1 MPVDPRPADRRR
13 VEPGTGAKMSNG
25 ETGSGRNPG
34 KIPGKELQFLLDL
47 AFDKSMESRRAL
59 TTTIGDLF
67 DQQDEVLSERERAL
81 MTDILRKLIHDCEK
95 AVRRDLSERL
105 SDAPNPPHELIV
117 SLANDEIE
125 VAEPILKQS
134 KMLHDAELIGV
145 IRHRTQQH
153 QLAIAM
159 RRSLSEY
166 VSDVLVETGNTDV
179 IKVLLENSDAKI
191 SEATMEYLAEE
202 SRRVDTYQEPL
213 LQRDDLKS
221 ELAERMCLW
230 VSAALRSHIMETFE
244 VDPSQIDDHL
254 ERAPGSIARGPQSRQ
269 DGSRQDGPEKETP
282 AEALARRLT
291 EQRKV
296 TPDFLVQVLR
306 QGEVPLFEALF
317 GQLSGLEAPRLRDV
331 LYDSGGEG
339 LAIACRA
346 IDMPKPAFATIFLL
360 SRRGHTGKQ
369 VVDPRE
375 LSRALRLFDKIT
387 LAAAE
392 AVMKSW
398 SRGWKYQDAV
408 EKVAEAHRALRA
420 AEPKTD

>member
-1 MPVDPRPADRRR
+1 M
-13 VEPGTGAKMSNG
+13 E
-25 ETGSGRNPG
+25 ETGSGRNPA

-47 AFDKSMESRRAL
+47 AFDKSVESRRAL
-59 TTTIGDLF
+59 TATIGDLF
-67 DQQDEVLSERERAL
+67 DKQDEVLSERERAL

-105 SDAPNPPHELIV
+105 SDVPNPPHELIV

-134 KMLHDAELIGV
+134 KMLRDAELIGV

-213 LQRDDLKS
+213 LRRGDLKS

-254 ERAPGSIARGPQSRQ
+254 ERASGDIARGPQLRHDESGQ
-269 DGSRQDGPEKETP
+269 AEPEQETP

-317 GQLSGLEAPRLRDV
+317 GQLSGLKAPRLHDV
-331 LYDSGGEG
+331 LYNSGGEG

-346 IDMPKPAFATIFLL
+346 IEMPKPAFATIFLL

-375 LSRALRLFDKIT
+375 LSRALLLFDKIT
-387 LAAAE
+387 LAAAA

-408 EKVAEAHRALRA
+408 ENVAEAHRALRA
-420 AEPKTD
+420 AERKTD

>member
-1 MPVDPRPADRRR
+1 
-13 VEPGTGAKMSNG
+13 MSNG
-25 ETGSGRNPG
+25 GTDSERNPA
-34 KIPGKELQFLLDL
+34 KIPGKDLQFLLGL
-47 AFDKSMESRRAL
+47 AFDRSVESRRAL
-59 TTTIGDLF
+59 TATIGDLF
-67 DQQDEVLSERERAL
+67 DKQDEVLSERERAL

-105 SDAPNPPHELIV
+105 SGVPNPPHELIV

-134 KMLHDAELIGV
+134 KILRDAELIGV

-179 IKVLLENSDAKI
+179 IKVLLENSDANI

-213 LQRDDLKS
+213 LRRGDLKS
-221 ELAERMCLW
+221 ELAERMWLW

-244 VDPSQIDDHL
+244 IDPSQIDDHL
-254 ERAPGSIARGPQSRQ
+254 ERGSGGISRDPQL
-269 DGSRQDGPEKETP
+269 RQDGPRQDESGRAELEQETP

-291 EQRKV
+291 EQHKV
-296 TPDFLVQVLR
+296 TPEFLVQVLR

-317 GQLSGLEAPRLRDV
+317 GQLSGLKAPRLHDV

-339 LAIACRA
+339 LAITCRA
-346 IDMPKPAFATIFLL
+346 IEMPKPAFATIFLL

-375 LSRALRLFDKIT
+375 LSRALLLFDKIT

-408 EKVAEAHRALRA
+408 EQVAEAHRALRA
-420 AEPKTD
+420 AERKTD

>member
-1 MPVDPRPADRRR
+1 
-13 VEPGTGAKMSNG
+13 MSNG
-25 ETGSGRNPG
+25 GTRSEPNPAKGPG
-34 KIPGKELQFLLDL
+34 KDLQFLLDL
-47 AFDKSMESRRAL
+47 ALDKSLEGRRAL
-59 TTTIGDLF
+59 TATIGDFF

-105 SDAPNPPHELIV
+105 SNAPNPPQELIV
-117 SLANDEIE
+117 ALANDEIE

-134 KMLHDAELIGV
+134 RLLRDAELVGV
-145 IRHRTQQH
+145 IRRRTQQH

-166 VSDVLVETGNTDV
+166 VSDALVETGNIDV
-179 IKVLLENSDAKI
+179 IKVLLENSDARI

-213 LQRDDLKS
+213 LRRGDLKP
-221 ELAERMCLW
+221 ELAERMYLW
-230 VSAALRSHIMETFE
+230 VSAALRSHIVETFD

-254 ERAPGSIARGPQSRQ
+254 ERASGGVAPGPEPRQ
-269 DGSRQDGPEKETP
+269 DEPRQAGSEKEKP

-306 QGEVPLFEALF
+306 QGQVPLFEALF
-317 GQLSGLEAPRLRDV
+317 GELSGLKAPRLQDV

-346 IDMPKPAFATIFLL
+346 MEMPKPTFATIFLL

-369 VVDPRE
+369 IVDPRE
-375 LSRALRLFDKIT
+375 LSRALLLFDKIT
-387 LAAAE
+387 MTAAA

-398 SRGWKYQDAV
+398 SRDWKYQDAV
-408 EKVAEAHRALRA
+408 EKVAAARRAPPADVR
-420 AEPKTD
+420 ETD

>member
-1 MPVDPRPADRRR
+1 
-13 VEPGTGAKMSNG
+13 MSNG
-25 ETGSGRNPG
+25 ETGSERNPA

-59 TTTIGDLF
+59 TATIGDLF

-134 KMLHDAELIGV
+134 KMLRDAELIGV

-191 SEATMEYLAEE
+191 SEATMENLAEE

-213 LQRDDLKS
+213 LRRGDLKS

-230 VSAALRSHIMETFE
+230 VSAALRSYTTETFE

-254 ERAPGSIARGPQSRQ
+254 ERASGAIARDPE
-269 DGSRQDGPEKETP
+269 SRQDGPRQDEPGQAEPEKKTP

-291 EQRKV
+291 EQGKV

-317 GQLSGLEAPRLRDV
+317 GQISGLRAPRLHDV

-346 IDMPKPAFATIFLL
+346 IEMPKPAFATIFLL

-369 VVDPRE
+369 TVDPRE
-375 LSRALRLFDKIT
+375 LSRALLLFDKIT
-387 LAAAE
+387 LTAAA

-408 EKVAEAHRALRA
+408 EKVIEAHRARRA
-420 AEPKTD
+420 AERKTD